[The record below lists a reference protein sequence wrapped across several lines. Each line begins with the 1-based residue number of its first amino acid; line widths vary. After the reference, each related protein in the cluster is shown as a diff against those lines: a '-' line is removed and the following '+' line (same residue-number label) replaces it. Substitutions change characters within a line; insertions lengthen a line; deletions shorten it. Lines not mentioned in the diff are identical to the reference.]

1 MENQIWKGLIAFIKN
16 KTDIEVVFQ
25 GQQNRARIV
34 DNCAIIT
41 FIEKVV
47 QGTAKEDVDLENEVR
62 VVGSQVLATYQID
75 IYGENSYEK
84 ISRLR
89 TLLTDYVGF
98 SFFKDYNFAPI
109 MTTRIKNL
117 TGTTLINEEYI
128 KRFSIDLVIS
138 YRDNTIIETE
148 FIDDL
153 RAITKGV

>member
-1 MENQIWKGLIAFIKN
+1 MENQIWKGLIAFIKD

-25 GQQNRARIV
+25 GLQNRARIV

-47 QGTAKEDVDLENEVR
+47 QGTPKQEIDLENEVR

-75 IYGENSYEK
+75 VYGENSYEK

-98 SFFKDYNFAPI
+98 NFFKDYKFAPI
-109 MTTRIKNL
+109 MTTTIKNL
-117 TGTTLINEEYI
+117 TGTTLINEEYV
-128 KRFSIDLVIS
+128 KRFSMDLVIS
-138 YRDNTIIETE
+138 YRDNTLINTE
-148 FIDDL
+148 FIDEL
-153 RAITKGV
+153 TAITKEV